1 MSFFCCSS
9 RNLCQWIA
17 GINRL
22 CGAKIDQSSESSFK
36 NGRGDYDIRVCDSF
50 TEPLVGNRVL
60 TSRDVYKN
68 LIFCEGRRQ
77 QEMLNSCFGM
87 FLDHCSLGFKT
98 NELLFYSSLEL
109 LASEAQC
116 AANDALELKQLLE
129 QQLMEKHRAGHTDDA
144 DRLQKI
150 CAKLQCLAIGV
161 DDAAFIILAVLA
173 DIDVVNNEKEISHGA
188 FLNIKILE
196 QELMDK
202 HGKAMNVSK
211 IISQIKALY
220 GEIAVG
226 KRFIK
231 KRVSRRHSI

>member
-1 MSFFCCSS
+1 
-9 RNLCQWIA
+9 
-17 GINRL
+17 
-22 CGAKIDQSSESSFK
+22 
-36 NGRGDYDIRVCDSF
+36 
-50 TEPLVGNRVL
+50 
-60 TSRDVYKN
+60 
-68 LIFCEGRRQ
+68 
-77 QEMLNSCFGM
+77 
-87 FLDHCSLGFKT
+87 
-98 NELLFYSSLEL
+98 
-109 LASEAQC
+109 
-116 AANDALELKQLLE
+116 
-129 QQLMEKHRAGHTDDA
+129 MEKHRAGHTDDA